1 MRFPEAFHFG
11 MSIFTIADLHLSI
24 SASKPM
30 DVFGSRWQNYTER
43 IERGWRAVV
52 SDKDTV
58 VIPGDISWA
67 MRLDEAD
74 EDFRFIDRLPGRKYI
89 VKGNHDY
96 WWDTLTKMRRRLDL
110 IGVHS
115 VEFLHGSA
123 EVVENCIICGTRGW
137 FVEER
142 LHNLETAD
150 FDRIVRREVLR
161 LEAALESAAALREA
175 PGSTGFP
182 ILVFLHF
189 PPAFGGTVSEEI
201 VDVMKRYC
209 VAHCY
214 YGHIHG
220 RYDIPPVEYVSGIP
234 CSIVSADYLNF
245 IPHIIK

>member
-1 MRFPEAFHFG
+1 MGYAYKDETPPRFDRSTFCG
-11 MSIFTIADLHLSI
+11 I
-24 SASKPM
+24 SA
-30 DVFGSRWQNYTER
+30 RQC
-43 IERGWRAVV
+43 RG
-52 SDKDTV
+52 
-58 VIPGDISWA
+58 
-67 MRLDEAD
+67 
-74 EDFRFIDRLPGRKYI
+74 GRKLY
-89 VKGNHDY
+89 Y
-96 WWDTLTKMRRRLDL
+96 MRYTGL
-110 IGVHS
+110 
-115 VEFLHGSA
+115 
-123 EVVENCIICGTRGW
+123 